1 MMRRT
6 ASLVLVALSAAAAT
20 DEGEY
25 QFERRIRNRRGL
37 QTEAIVVAANDSKDN
52 IAAAAIQA
60 DFSGASVEIDSL
72 IMGDGTVKEIT
83 RLRPIHVWGPK
94 CTITDVYG
102 NKIPCDNGNV
112 ILVSDD
118 DEKDLV
124 VLTSNP
130 TTGETSG
137 FVSSSGSTYGVTQM
151 QDGYTKAKPPFGAM
165 ANPETWRP
173 DSWSC
178 DYELP
183 EENRKIISE
192 RQQAERRHLLE
203 KGHDYDHDN
212 NKHAHNVHAHDDY
225 DHHDHHNHDHHDHHD
240 HHIDIDNLNEAFEK
254 EGIRLRGSSTED
266 RPGRKLLYYTDDFPK
281 RYSYQVDVFIE
292 YDSQLVAN
300 NGGTTAGV
308 QQYIA
313 DLMAGANIIYEKEI
327 DTHLEVSGMLQTNRY
342 DSSGNTSQALD
353 VLRNARMGSNF
364 PAGANI
370 VHALLGRQ
378 LGGGIAY
385 LNALC
390 NTNIGF
396 GVSAGIVGAYEV
408 GPNAMVWDIVVFTHE
423 LGHNFGTGHTHEY
436 SPAVDS
442 CGSTQCGGG
451 GLPNNGA
458 ATLMGYCHL
467 CSGGTNN
474 VAPSFGGHRD
484 ESTGNWINDP
494 LVASKGFSVDPKR
507 VPQSMHSFVSSRGSC
522 VAPQGTVPNQQAECT
537 SAEDCD
543 DGNACTVD
551 TCDTSD
557 TSGGL
562 CVHVDTCPSEAP
574 SAAPT
579 CGGDKIVVE
588 IKTDNYPFET
598 SWTLV
603 NTCVEGGEEVMSGG
617 PYTQGASTFSDELCT
632 DTGRYRFTLND
643 VHGGEM
649 KTDIL
654 ALFVVC
660 VLVFSRVLS
669 Y

>member
-37 QTEAIVVAANDSKDN
+37 QTEAVVVAANDSKDN

-60 DFSGASVEIDSL
+60 DLSGASVEIDSL

-118 DEKDLV
+118 DEQDLV

-130 TTGETSG
+130 TTGETNG
-137 FVSSSGSTYGVTQM
+137 FVSSSGSTYSVTQM

-165 ANPETWRP
+165 ANPEPWRP

-183 EENRKIISE
+183 EENRKIIAE

-203 KGHDYDHDN
+203 NGHDYDN

-240 HHIDIDNLNEAFEK
+240 HHIDIDNLNEAFKK

-364 PAGANI
+364 PAGANL

-396 GVSAGIVGAYEV
+396 GVSAGIVGSYDI
-408 GPNAMVWDIVVFTHE
+408 GTPDGMVWDIVVFTHE
-423 LGHNFGTGHTHEY
+423 IGHNFGTGHTHDY
-436 SPAVDS
+436 SPQVDT
-442 CGSTQCGGG
+442 CGNSQCG
-451 GLPNNGA
+451 GLPNNDA
-458 ATLMGYCHL
+458 ATIMSYCHL

-474 VAPSFGGHRD
+474 VAPSFGGHR
-484 ESTGNWINDP
+484 EVAAGGTSGTWIDDP
-494 LVASKGFSVDPKR
+494 LVASKGFSTDPRRVAQTMKNFVAGRGTCVD
-507 VPQSMHSFVSSRGSC
+507 
-522 VAPQGTVPNQQAECT
+522 PQGTVPNQQAECT
-537 SAEDCD
+537 TAGDCND
-543 DGNACTVD
+543 SNACTVD
-551 TCDTSD
+551 TCDTSG
-557 TSGGL
+557 SGVGGV
-562 CVHVDTCPSEAP
+562 CVHVDTCASEAP

-579 CGGDKIVVE
+579 CGGDKIVVN
-588 IKTDNYPFET
+588 ILTDNYPGET
-598 SWTLV
+598 TWTLE
-603 NTCVEGGEEVMSGG
+603 NTCTNTQVMSGG
-617 PYTQGASTFSDELCT
+617 PYSQGGTEFSQESCA
-632 DTGRYRFTLND
+632 DTGKYRFTIND
-643 VHGGEM
+643 AYGGE
-649 KTDIL
+649 
-654 ALFVVC
+654 FGG
-660 VLVFSRVLS
+660 R
-669 Y
+669 

>member
-1 MMRRT
+1 MRI
-6 ASLVLVALSAAAAT
+6 SAAVLLLTLPAAASAAG
-20 DEGEY
+20 EGDEY
-25 QFERRIRNRRGL
+25 QFERRSRRDHRRDMEV
-37 QTEAIVVAANDSKDN
+37 EAIVVPASNPAASVAVAAS
-52 IAAAAIQA
+52 AAAAGGL
-60 DFSGASVEIDSL
+60 DLEIDNL
-72 IMGDGTVKEIT
+72 NMGDGTT
-83 RLRPIHVWGPK
+83 RATTLLRPIQVWADG
-94 CTITDVYG
+94 CTIEDAEGTVT
-102 NKIPCDNGNV
+102 PCDNGNV
-112 ILVSDD
+112 ILVSND
-118 DEKDLV
+118 DEQDLV

-137 FVSSSGSTYGVTQM
+137 FVSSSGATYGVSQM
-151 QDGYTKAKPPFGAM
+151 QGGYTKAEPPTGTA
-165 ANPETWRP
+165 AIP
-173 DSWSC
+173 DNWSC
-178 DYELP
+178 HMDAP
-183 EENRKIISE
+183 PENR
-192 RQQAERRHLLE
+192 RLLTE
-203 KGHDYDHDN
+203 GLPG
-212 NKHAHNVHAHDDY
+212 
-225 DHHDHHNHDHHDHHD
+225 HDHHEHDHHDHDHHDHD
-240 HHIDIDNLNEAFEK
+240 HHAHDHDHFNLDNLNEAFEK
-254 EGIRLRGSSTED
+254 EGIRLRGSSKED

-281 RYSYQVDVFIE
+281 KYSYQVDVFIE

-654 ALFVVC
+654 ALCVIC